1 MSRHEKLLQKI
12 IAQPAPKDVKWDELK
27 VVLEHFGYRLL
38 SGAGSRRK
46 FVHPVTQDVIALH
59 EPHPAPE
66 VKAYVLRQVA
76 DKLREQG
83 LIGG

>member
-12 IAQPAPKDVKWDELK
+12 IAQPTPKDVKWDELK
-27 VVLEHFGYRLL
+27 VVLGHFGYRML

-46 FVHPVTQDVIALH
+46 FMHPDTKDVIALH

-66 VKAYVLRQVA
+66 VKAYVLRQVVE
-76 DKLREQG
+76 KLREQG